1 MTNYNNYVI
10 NNFETL
16 RKLKDSGIDEV
27 NTREKVIIEMIKNL
41 EWDFLNSKEVVSEY
55 QLSNGEKID
64 FVIMKD
70 KQAEILIEV
79 KKISSSLEFILT
91 GQKIEKYKR
100 QLKEVGGEFLI
111 ITNGL
116 SVMIFVND
124 YINNDIIRCS
134 NIEFNF
140 YNKSQLKN
148 SDMSKVMRF
157 FHVFNRNNYYIENIY
172 SKLVSEVSRNQKLA
186 KLSSF
191 LIGNSKELVNLIN
204 DKTGLKRSFIKK
216 NLAKIIDADMAAVN
230 LITHEN
236 SFEYL
241 PLKGDYGRLARK
253 MTGNAKGNIRWRRN
267 QFKYKDVWEVLYKRG
282 MINSEELNYL
292 LDQAC
297 NGPQGKGSFIGYYIG
312 SGSNTPILVEEEE
325 NVYKINPKL
334 INAFDVFY
342 SQMLEE
348 NEETEKAV

>member
-10 NNFETL
+10 NNFEIL

-41 EWDFLNSKEVVSEY
+41 EWNFLGSEVVSEY
-55 QLSNGEKID
+55 QLSNGERID
-64 FVIMKD
+64 FVIMKG
-70 KQAEILIEV
+70 KQAKILIEV
-79 KKISSSLEFILT
+79 KKISSSLESILT

-100 QLKEVGGEFLI
+100 QLKKVGGEFLI

-116 SVMIFVND
+116 SGMVFVND
-124 YINNDIIRCS
+124 YISNDIIRCS
-134 NIEFNF
+134 NSEFDF
-140 YNKSQLKN
+140 YKKSQLKN
-148 SDMSKVMRF
+148 SDMSKVMKF
-157 FHVFNRNNYYIENIY
+157 FHFFNRNNYYSENIY
-172 SKLVSEVSRNQKLA
+172 SKLVREVSRNQKLA

-191 LIGNSKELVNLIN
+191 LVDTSKELVNLIN
-204 DKTGLKRSFIKK
+204 SKTDLERSFVEK
-216 NLAKIIDADMAAVN
+216 NLAKIIDSDLATIN
-230 LITHEN
+230 LIGNEN

-241 PLKGDYGRLARK
+241 PLKGDYGRLVRK
-253 MTGNAKGNIRWRRN
+253 MTGEAKGDIKWRRN

-297 NGPQGKGSFIGYYIG
+297 NGPQGKGPFISYYIR

-325 NVYKINPKL
+325 NVYRINPKL
-334 INAFDVFY
+334 INAFGIFY
-342 SQMLEE
+342 NKMIEE
-348 NEETEKAV
+348 NGGMEKAV